1 MDHCLAYFVTPTSYS
16 EQQVG
21 NKYKWAPAA
30 TFKGMQMPTL
40 SIIDMAKQTVVSNVV
55 LVVIPFSLLSRF
67 RCYS

>member
-40 SIIDMAKQTVVSNVV
+40 SIIDMAKKQ
-55 LVVIPFSLLSRF
+55 
-67 RCYS
+67 